1 MNCENNCAERVLYE
15 ALMVKFLLLNPN
27 LIPKCQLQPEN
38 FLSPAFRNIFREVRN
53 LYAQGA
59 TPGPYALMPRLS
71 EEEQRI
77 VLATMAEV
85 ISKDKEYLF
94 NRLTEKLK

>member
-1 MNCENNCAERVLYE
+1 MNCENNCTERTLYE
-15 ALMVKFLLLNPN
+15 TLMIKCLLLSPN